1 MSDYEVRKAR
11 DEQIARLIEEGHNN
25 GSQPLLNMI

>member
-11 DEQIARLIEEGHNN
+11 DEQIACLIAEFEDEFG
-25 GSQPLLNMI
+25 GWDDGQ